1 MCASWYYQSL
11 KNRPTILRCRVRE
24 REGGDSPLSL
34 WLANVISIFYWF
46 SGILAAPYNF
56 SVAMSNT
63 TFVFSWGAPYSLDV
77 TDCSP
82 DIFYYTLCT
91 NITIY
96 GCRNISSD
104 PDCTFPRTCTTS
116 LDFNGLLIN
125 GSQNTTIIVHGGPI
139 VFTLY
144 AVNGA
149 GNGNVTTAS
158 YFGTER
164 GLYVYTESCM

>member
-1 MCASWYYQSL
+1 MY
-11 KNRPTILRCRVRE
+11 IIRCNK
-24 REGGDSPLSL
+24 LFFL
-34 WLANVISIFYWF
+34 HI
-46 SGILAAPYNF
+46 SGILAAPYNV

-96 GCRNISSD
+96 GCNNISSD
-104 PDCTFPRTCTTS
+104 PDCTFHRTCTTL
-116 LDFNGLLIN
+116 LDCNDFLIN
-125 GSQNTTIIVHGGPI
+125 SHRSGPI
-139 VFTLY
+139 KFTIY

-158 YFGTER
+158 MLDIKEQRQVGIHGTESPHVS
-164 GLYVYTESCM
+164 LTV

>member
-1 MCASWYYQSL
+1 
-11 KNRPTILRCRVRE
+11 
-24 REGGDSPLSL
+24 
-34 WLANVISIFYWF
+34 
-46 SGILAAPYNF
+46 
-56 SVAMSNT
+56 MSNT

-96 GCRNISSD
+96 GCKNISSD

-116 LDFNGLLIN
+116 LDFNDLLIN
-125 GSQNTTIIVHGGPI
+125 GSQNTTVIVRGGPI
-139 VFTLY
+139 KFTLY

-149 GNGNVTTAS
+149 GNGNMTTAT
-158 YFGTER
+158 YVGKERTET
-164 GLYVYTESCM
+164 GLYVCTESYMQLELHVNIMKFVYFALNVPSLQSNHISFSAYVKCKLPLN